1 MWQRCISNGLQP
13 VDILNGPFLDLKTVA
28 VLMNKGEFKGAALH
42 NITDK
47 PHSGSNIPNLYSE
60 KKYEEIENYIKN
72 ETDEFSKFCVR
83 LYAKMPQILDGFRK

>member
-1 MWQRCISNGLQP
+1 
-13 VDILNGPFLDLKTVA
+13 
-28 VLMNKGEFKGAALH
+28 MNKGEFKGASLH

-47 PHSGSNIPNLYSE
+47 PRSGSNIPNLYSE

-83 LYAKMPQILDGFRK
+83 LYEEMPKLLDVYKKL